1 MSRPAERLALSSSP
15 ECRRQSLTA
24 ALKQKRR
31 GWSSGWTTDILAH
44 CGTERADSIVD
55 FLRVAHVQRI
65 PIHAFH
71 CVRAMSLCSQ
81 ASFWRDALEIFWLFS
96 KVSSLHVLAA
106 NSQLAA
112 LAEGS
117 LWQLALLTLQARP
130 GQGDHGN

>member
-1 MSRPAERLALSSSP
+1 M
-15 ECRRQSLTA
+15 
-24 ALKQKRR
+24 
-31 GWSSGWTTDILAH
+31 AH
-44 CGTERADSIVD
+44 A
-55 FLRVAHVQRI
+55 QRI